1 MGRQGMKLLK
11 SFVPIAATLLFTG
24 CGFVN
29 ALHIEP
35 SDIIDADT
43 PVIETKSFHFSN
55 VHTTRQIY
63 AARPVAL
70 VYEKSLT
77 QPGYRFYN
85 ILGVTL
91 MRLFDARNTVPV
103 AGSALASIYTVYP
116 KKGAAF
122 SVLAVRS
129 SDYRRLELY
138 YPLSD
143 TQRKRLEK
151 IFDKTLPPI
160 PPYPFSKIDELP
172 FSKWN
177 MHNLITQRIVVRYA
191 MFGIAP

>member
-1 MGRQGMKLLK
+1 LKVLK
-11 SFVPIAATLLFTG
+11 SFVSATALILFTG
-24 CGFVN
+24 CGS
-29 ALHIEP
+29 LSSSLIKP
-35 SDIIDADT
+35 SDIIDEGT
-43 PVIETKSFHFSN
+43 PVIETKNFHNGN
-55 VHTTRQIY
+55 VQTTREIY
-63 AARPVAL
+63 AARPVPL

-91 MRLFDARNTVPV
+91 MRLFDARNTVPI
-103 AGSALASIYTVYP
+103 ASSGLASIYTVYP
-116 KKGAAF
+116 EKGAAF

-143 TQRKRLEK
+143 MQRKRLEK
-151 IFDKTLPPI
+151 FFDKALPPV
-160 PPYPFSKIDELP
+160 PSYPFRTIDALP
-172 FSKWN
+172 FSKWDT
-177 MHNLITQRIVVRYA
+177 HNLITQRIVVRHA